1 VPACRAAAQ
10 EALPA
15 CTGIRYAGAQGDQ
28 GMRAIR
34 RGAAPRLLPLMAA
47 LLMLAACGT
56 TARGPRGVPG
66 YESGARATSCVPY
79 ARARSGIDLAG
90 DAWQWW
96 EAASG
101 RYDRSRTPR
110 RGSVLVIART
120 SRLPQGHLAVVS
132 RVVSDREI
140 RVDHANWAPG
150 GSATRGRV
158 AREQPVIDVS
168 PGGDWSVVRVWYPP
182 VNGYGQTGYP
192 AYGFVHPTARMAA
205 AGA

>member
-1 VPACRAAAQ
+1 MPPPPPAILRLAT
-10 EALPA
+10 ALLA
-15 CTGIRYAGAQGDQ
+15 
-28 GMRAIR
+28 
-34 RGAAPRLLPLMAA
+34 AA
-47 LLMLAACGT
+47 LLSLAACGT
-56 TARGPRGVPG
+56 ASRGPRGAPD
-66 YESGARATSCVPY
+66 YEAGGRATSCVPY

-96 EAASG
+96 GAAEG

-132 RVVSDREI
+132 RVVSAREI

-158 AREQPVIDVS
+158 AREQPVVDVS
-168 PGGDWSVVRVWYPP
+168 PGGDWSVVRVWFPP
-182 VNGYGQTGYP
+182 VNDYGRTGYP
-192 AYGFVHPTARMAA
+192 AYGFVHPTTRMAA
-205 AGA
+205 AER